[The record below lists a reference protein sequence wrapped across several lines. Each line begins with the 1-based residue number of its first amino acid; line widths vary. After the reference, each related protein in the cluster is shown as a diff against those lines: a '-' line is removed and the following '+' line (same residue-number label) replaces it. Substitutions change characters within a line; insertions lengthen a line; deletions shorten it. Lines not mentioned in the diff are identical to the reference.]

1 MNDLEIQVTG
11 GFFLAAAAMLWVGW
25 TLLPA
30 KIGAF
35 FVPPDFAAVGRRDG
49 CGSDCIVSICSAMSL
64 L

>member
-35 FVPPDFAAVGRRDG
+35 FVPPDFAAVGTKRRLW
-49 CGSDCIVSICSAMSL
+49 I
-64 L
+64 